1 MRIKDLIFFTLI
13 IMLIL
18 KIQISVKWNPP
29 NKIQTEYIKVHD
41 TVYIDTTYI
50 TSHASITVYQPIKAQ
65 CDSQPLITSDGS
77 KIDLKELKN
86 GNIKWCA
93 ISQDLLYL
101 FPRDKPKRIW
111 IDGYGIYEVRDVMNK
126 RFNHKVDILIHP
138 KNSYRVNKENVKIKI
153 FK

>member
-29 NKIQTEYIKVHD
+29 NKIHTKYIKVHD
-41 TVYIDTTYI
+41 TVYIDTPYI
-50 TSHASITVYQPIKAQ
+50 ISHASITVYQPIKAQ

-111 IDGYGIYEVRDVMNK
+111 VEGYGLYEVRDVMNK
-126 RFNHKVDILIHP
+126 RFKHRVDILIHP